1 MCGCLAPGW
10 GCFIGEP
17 AGKNEFIAEYVGE
30 MITHDEADKRGKVY
44 DKSKCSYMF
53 QLNEEFLIDA
63 ARLTLTFR
71 VSEIA

>member
-1 MCGCLAPGW
+1 
-10 GCFIGEP
+10 
-17 AGKNEFIAEYVGE
+17 